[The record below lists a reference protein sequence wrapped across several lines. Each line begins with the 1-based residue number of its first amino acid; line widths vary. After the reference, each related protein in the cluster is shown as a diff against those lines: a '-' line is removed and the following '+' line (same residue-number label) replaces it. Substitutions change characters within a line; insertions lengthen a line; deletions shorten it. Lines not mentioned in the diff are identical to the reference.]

1 MKERYYRSSDVS
13 MVLVWFLLGASR
25 QVERDDDGTQEGDK
39 GVFVFLEKG
48 KQAKGMIDEQ
58 MGTVGA

>member
-1 MKERYYRSSDVS
+1 